1 MEATRK
7 WAYTGNWGLLE
18 RPNPW
23 ILEDGRPNVH
33 MAVLACFSLAVEKS
47 VYVTVRWTTKKWR
60 QDELPVYPAWQ
71 NSPLRFLG
79 RGCSKLR

>member
-1 MEATRK
+1 M
-7 WAYTGNWGLLE
+7 
-18 RPNPW
+18 
-23 ILEDGRPNVH
+23 H
-33 MAVLACFSLAVEKS
+33 MVFWRAFFSLLKS